1 MKIFLSKRP
10 DEPEELKLHAEDKSE
25 VKLLVK
31 LYRAL
36 GRGELQVSLQTPN
49 LKFRVAPQIPPQPLP
64 MLNGR
69 PSPAP
74 QSEN

>member
-1 MKIFLSKRP
+1 MKIFLSKQP
-10 DEPEELKLHAEDKSE
+10 GQPEELKLHAEDKSE

-36 GRGELQVSLQTPN
+36 GRGELQVQLQTPN
-49 LKFRVAPQIPPQPLP
+49 LKFRVAPQVPPQPLP

-69 PSPAP
+69 PTPTP